1 MNRGFEEL
9 FVELNNIVETKRRQL
24 ELLTKEYAVLL
35 KPWPSQKRGSS
46 EDGEEKDANEGGS
59 GKRVVPSEE
68 QGELDLLEKFLN
80 RAQKA
85 RDVQKKIDT
94 KQSKDRKSGSRRL
107 SEENVDNRQAEEQE
121 LAEEQEQTE
130 LEYGICSEENLTVVN
145 KIRREVRNELLQGRT
160 KPTENS
166 HVDKTKKAYQNTVA
180 SQPKGPSHVNST
192 LHTKGT
198 LHPENTSHSKRSQIR
213 SASHGRNASHG
224 EGVSHSG
231 SSSHT
236 RTASHG
242 RCDTTSGASHCRNA
256 SHGEG
261 VSHSGS
267 SSHTRTASHGRCDT
281 TSGASHCRNASH
293 NMTHDRKRKE
303 RSSLLAAP
311 KPPRPSSSR
320 PYSAHVKAPFKT
332 DPNVR
337 VPKTSTTKAAMEV
350 NKGRSTTRSGS
361 VGTKPQSP
369 KLTEHIN
376 NNMKTEITKLVHTKS
391 TGINCD
397 KPVGKNSETLDG
409 NVASLPV
416 LPPAENVKMFDDP
429 HVEPPSWPVNPTAER
444 VQTKDDARVK
454 PPIKSVHPADGLANK
469 MDGLHI
475 SGADVQEKLFTLQQD
490 GAKIYIPSKF
500 RRKVAANE
508 KLREK
513 VATQKVTK
521 KVGSCDA
528 KMEFL
533 ERLEHGFNPDSDLVT
548 QTRVMSCLTAYQHLH
563 QLLEGLKLSD
573 ITELSSTGSV
583 LRAKMMMEYI
593 LASCDRLQHESET
606 LVEAEYSAHLN
617 KPLPVL
623 QIDRETS
630 LSQWMPHVYVTDV
643 RLPCPSVITYR
654 TGKEVQQYKHLVFQ
668 LQYLRLQSVVMEMA
682 INKLLPVLLTL
693 DPKSREFILMYRAV
707 YAFLSSN
714 EAQHLPGIVQE
725 SM

>member
-1 MNRGFEEL
+1 M
-9 FVELNNIVETKRRQL
+9 
-24 ELLTKEYAVLL
+24 
-35 KPWPSQKRGSS
+35 
-46 EDGEEKDANEGGS
+46 
-59 GKRVVPSEE
+59 
-68 QGELDLLEKFLN
+68 
-80 RAQKA
+80 
-85 RDVQKKIDT
+85 
-94 KQSKDRKSGSRRL
+94 
-107 SEENVDNRQAEEQE
+107 DNRQTEEQE

-130 LEYGICSEENLTVVN
+130 LEYGICSEENLTIVN

-160 KPTENS
+160 KLTENS
-166 HVDKTKKAYQNTVA
+166 HADKTKKAYQNTVA
-180 SQPKGPSHVNST
+180 SHPKGPSHVNST
-192 LHTKGT
+192 SHTKGT

-256 SHGEG
+256 SH
-261 VSHSGS
+261 
-267 SSHTRTASHGRCDT
+267 
-281 TSGASHCRNASH
+281 

-303 RSSLLAAP
+303 QSSLLAAP

-397 KPVGKNSETLDG
+397 KPVGKTRQEAELTNSETLDG

-444 VQTKDDARVK
+444 V
-454 PPIKSVHPADGLANK
+454 DGLANT

-475 SGADVQEKLFTLQQD
+475 SGADVQEKMFTLQQD
-490 GAKIYIPSKF
+490 GY
-500 RRKVAANE
+500 E
-508 KLREK
+508 
-513 VATQKVTK
+513 
-521 KVGSCDA
+521 DD
-528 KMEFL
+528 
-533 ERLEHGFNPDSDLVT
+533 EHLTTCVRFN
-548 QTRVMSCLTAYQHLH
+548 
-563 QLLEGLKLSD
+563 K
-573 ITELSSTGSV
+573 
-583 LRAKMMMEYI
+583 
-593 LASCDRLQHESET
+593 T
-606 LVEAEYSAHLN
+606 L
-617 KPLPVL
+617 
-623 QIDRETS
+623 
-630 LSQWMPHVYVTDV
+630 
-643 RLPCPSVITYR
+643 
-654 TGKEVQQYKHLVFQ
+654 
-668 LQYLRLQSVVMEMA
+668 
-682 INKLLPVLLTL
+682 
-693 DPKSREFILMYRAV
+693 
-707 YAFLSSN
+707 
-714 EAQHLPGIVQE
+714 
-725 SM
+725 